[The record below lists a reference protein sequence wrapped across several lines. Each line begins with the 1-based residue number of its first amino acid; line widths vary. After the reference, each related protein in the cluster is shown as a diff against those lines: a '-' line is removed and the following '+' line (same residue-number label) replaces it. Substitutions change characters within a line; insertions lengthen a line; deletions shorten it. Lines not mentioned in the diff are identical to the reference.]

1 MFPAGTCETF
11 FFFFFFYG
19 SQKSKKKFL
28 PCTIATT
35 RPPPSHSGSSESPL
49 HFMTCF
55 AVGRKAMF
63 SDALIVSFCFL
74 FFSPCENNI
83 HCCFRASSIW
93 SYMVLVARSSEAP
106 MLATP
111 LYHIFQ
117 LVLST
122 LRRSV
127 CYFHPVFVIFHFF
140 LNECVQHYSAA
151 VELQSGRTVRTG
163 LI

>member
-106 MLATP
+106 MLACTIIS
-111 LYHIFQ
+111 HI
-117 LVLST
+117 ST
-122 LRRSV
+122 CALHSAEERLLFSSGV
-127 CYFHPVFVIFHFF
+127 CYFSFF
-140 LNECVQHYSAA
+140 P
-151 VELQSGRTVRTG
+151 
-163 LI
+163 